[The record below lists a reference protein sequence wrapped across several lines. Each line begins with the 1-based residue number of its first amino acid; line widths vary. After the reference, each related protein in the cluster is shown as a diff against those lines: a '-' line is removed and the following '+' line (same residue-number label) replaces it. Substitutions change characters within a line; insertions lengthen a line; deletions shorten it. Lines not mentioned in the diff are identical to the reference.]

1 MNDVVQLNRE
11 QGVALVTMADRE
23 HKNTFSPALVAG
35 LKRVFAEIEAD
46 TSLKVVVI
54 TGYDGYFCC
63 GGTQS
68 ELLAILEGRLKF
80 TDQGMHDLLLNCS
93 LPVIAA
99 MQGHAIGGGLVFGA
113 YADIL
118 VLGAECFYSANFM
131 KYGFTPGM
139 GGTLVLPQV
148 FGPLLGREMLL
159 TARNYQGQELQSRGA
174 PVKVVTRAKVL
185 ETAMLEAQ
193 NLASMER
200 RALLLLKARL
210 AQPLRA
216 VLPEALEQEL
226 AMHRETF
233 VGDEV
238 LARITARF
246 GN

>member
-1 MNDVVQLNRE
+1 MNDVVQLSRE

-35 LKRVFAEIEAD
+35 LKAAFAEIEAD

-54 TGYDGYFCC
+54 TGYDAYFCC
-63 GGTQS
+63 GGTQA
-68 ELLAILEGRLKF
+68 ELLAILDGRLKF
-80 TDQGMHDLLLNCS
+80 TDQGVHDLLLSCQ

-118 VLGAECFYSANFM
+118 MLGAESFYAANFM
-131 KYGFTPGM
+131 KFGFTPGM
-139 GGTLVLPQV
+139 GGTLLLPHV

-174 PVKVVTRAKVL
+174 PVKVAPRAKVL
-185 ETAMLEAQ
+185 ESAMAEAR

-210 AQPLRA
+210 AQPIRA
-216 VLPEALEQEL
+216 ALPAALDQEL

-233 VGDEV
+233 VGDDV